1 MMEMGDE
8 TRQLLSRKPLAN
20 FVFYPAIQWPQIV
33 RNCLLVTV
41 TALLSGLMIVLLYQ
55 WQYGSTSIYVMDQDS
70 AFFPLE
76 RRSLVILLLP
86 ALVSAILM
94 AILLG
99 WLLALAASRRIALPI
114 FKVIQ
119 WSKKVSEGNLRT
131 QLAFRPGDRLD
142 ELARSCNVALEQVRA
157 GFEDLRDLER
167 EESLTEEQ
175 RTKIRMILARYRI

>member
-8 TRQLLSRKPLAN
+8 TRQMLSRKPLAN
-20 FVFYPAIQWPQIV
+20 FVFYPAIQWPQIL

-41 TALLSGLMIVLLYQ
+41 TALLTGLMIVLLYQ
-55 WQYGSTSIYVMDQDS
+55 WQYGSTSLYVMDQES

-76 RRSLVILLLP
+76 RRSLLILLLP
-86 ALVSAILM
+86 ALVSAIVM

-119 WSKKVSEGNLRT
+119 WSKHVADGNLRT

-142 ELARSCNVALEQVRA
+142 ELARSCNTALEQVRS
-157 GFEDLRDLER
+157 GLEDLRDFEK
-167 EESLTEEQ
+167 EEELTEAQ
-175 RTKIRMILARYRI
+175 RQKIRLILARYRL

>member
-1 MMEMGDE
+1 MEMGDE

-33 RNCLLVTV
+33 RNCLLVTA
-41 TALLSGLMIVLLYQ
+41 TALITGFMIVVLYQ
-55 WQYGSTSIYVMDQDS
+55 WEYGSTSIYVMDQES

-76 RRSLVILLLP
+76 RRSLLILLLP
-86 ALVSAILM
+86 ALISAIVM

-119 WSKKVSEGNLRT
+119 WSKRVGEGNLRT

-142 ELARSCNVALEQVRA
+142 ELARSCNLALDEVRA
-157 GFEDLRDLER
+157 GFEDLRELER
-167 EESLTEEQ
+167 EEGLSEEH
-175 RTKIRMILARYRI
+175 RAKIRLILARYRI